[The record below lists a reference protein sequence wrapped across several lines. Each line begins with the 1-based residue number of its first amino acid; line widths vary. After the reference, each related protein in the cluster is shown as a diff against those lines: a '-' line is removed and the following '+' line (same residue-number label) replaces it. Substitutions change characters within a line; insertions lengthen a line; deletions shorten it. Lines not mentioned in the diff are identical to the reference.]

1 MLKTLHC
8 SHSPAE
14 RRCVSNRSIYLLTGP
29 TAANPQQRVSRFS
42 LRFRLSPRITIRSPC
57 MRTNSTKCTNIHF
70 GISILP
76 IFRNNTTSVRQSVGT
91 RNQNIIRTNSVGL
104 YPVQKLHT
112 VYIAQTDR
120 HRPTDCMDVTDDIH
134 KSYDLQMARSVARS
148 LCDS

>member
-1 MLKTLHC
+1 VTSVSQLHKSQQYC
-8 SHSPAE
+8 LQLPMYAE
-14 RRCVSNRSIYLLTGP
+14 NVALLTFARRTPLREQSIDILPTGP

-104 YPVQKLHT
+104 PGTETAYSL
-112 VYIAQTDR
+112 YCTDR
-120 HRPTDCMDVTDDIH
+120 
-134 KSYDLQMARSVARS
+134 
-148 LCDS
+148 